1 MRFMLLSFLVI
12 ATSACTLATENR
24 PGVAH
29 KVPIL
34 HSIGGDFPVAALDLL
49 PEGQRLNPVGYLGSQ
64 SQLDAV
70 VEHLQ
75 SGGKTLPTVDFT
87 TQLVLFA
94 RNTRFYNRLSIG
106 AVTLAGAT
114 FEILSMSTMSA
125 MPIEEKVVMSLVVV
139 ERGGAKFIDVNGVM
153 VEIE

>member
-1 MRFMLLSFLVI
+1 MLLLI
-12 ATSACTLATENR
+12 AASACTLATENS

-34 HSIGGDFPVAALDLL
+34 HSLGGDFPVTALDLL

-70 VEHLQ
+70 VEQLQ
-75 SGGKTLPTVDFT
+75 AGGKMLPTVDFT
-87 TQLVLFA
+87 TQLVLFV

-125 MPIEEKVVMSLVVV
+125 MPIKEKVAMSLVVV
-139 ERGGAKFIDVNGVM
+139 ERGGAKFIAVNGEKV
-153 VEIE
+153 VIHAR